1 MVRSNQTLDIFRNR
15 ASRISQ
21 LTGYGE
27 WEKSKM
33 YQRYFDWANEK
44 MDLAWTEME
53 KAEGEAGWGEGDS
66 DQEISLGPAEPDML
80 DIHVK
85 MLRRERD
92 Q

>member
-1 MVRSNQTLDIFRNR
+1 
-15 ASRISQ
+15 
-21 LTGYGE
+21 
-27 WEKSKM
+27 
-33 YQRYFDWANEK
+33 
-44 MDLAWTEME
+44 MDLTWTEME

>member
-1 MVRSNQTLDIFRNR
+1 M
-15 ASRISQ
+15 
-21 LTGYGE
+21 
-27 WEKSKM
+27 
-33 YQRYFDWANEK
+33 
-44 MDLAWTEME
+44 TEQMKRWIWHE
-53 KAEGEAGWGEGDS
+53 LRWKRLKVKQVGEGDS